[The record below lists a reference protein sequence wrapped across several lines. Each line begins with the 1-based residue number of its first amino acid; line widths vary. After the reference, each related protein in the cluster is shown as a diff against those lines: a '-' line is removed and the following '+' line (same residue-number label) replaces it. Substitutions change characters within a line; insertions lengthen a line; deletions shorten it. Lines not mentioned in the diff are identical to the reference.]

1 MKVITICGS
10 LKFQNEMLRIARK
23 KTLEG
28 NVVITSI
35 FPVDKNYSVT
45 PSEKEMFA
53 RVHREKIKL
62 ADAILVELSERNELK
77 NEKNINWFK
86 TNRRF
91 NFRKLYRF
99 HKANGKFTR

>member
-23 KTLEG
+23 MTLEG

-62 ADAILVELSERNELK
+62 ADTILVVDVNKYIKESTKSEIEFAKSLNKEILYYSDLENFK
-77 NEKNINWFK
+77 N
-86 TNRRF
+86 
-91 NFRKLYRF
+91 
-99 HKANGKFTR
+99 